1 MEKKPRTNV
10 NGLPAL
16 LFWTLVWQAAAMA
29 MGNPLLLPAPLQVL
43 QRLWTLMAEGA
54 FWQIT
59 FVSIGRVLLGVL
71 LGIALGVVLAVLTCV
86 SRIADMLVAPAMTA
100 IQATPVASFAILVL
114 IWLDR
119 DFVPVL
125 ICVMMVLPVIWNNV
139 STGIRMTDAQLLEMA
154 KVYRLPKLRI
164 LRRIYMPSVL
174 PYFRS
179 ASTNALGLG
188 WKAGIAAEVL
198 CTPRLSIGTEIFEG
212 KQYLLTD
219 ELFAWTLV
227 VVLISAGI
235 EWGTLALLKK
245 AQNPK
250 QREDSEYAGNT

>member
-1 MEKKPRTNV
+1 MNRKPRTKI

-16 LFWTLVWQAAAMA
+16 LFWTTVWYFAARA
-29 MGNPLLLPAPLQVL
+29 MGNPLLLPGPVQVL
-43 QRLWTLMAEGA
+43 LRLGQLMGEAT
-54 FWQIT
+54 FWQT
-59 FVSIGRVLLGVL
+59 TLVSIGRVVLGVVCGIVLGVL
-71 LGIALGVVLAVLTCV
+71 LAVLTTNV
-86 SRIADMLVAPAMTA
+86 SLLEVLIAPAMTA

-114 IWLDR
+114 IWLNR

-164 LRRIYMPSVL
+164 LRRIYVPSVL

-198 CTPRLSIGTEIFEG
+198 TVPKLSIGRMISEG
-212 KQYLLTD
+212 KLYVMTED
-219 ELFAWTLV
+219 MFAWTLTV
-227 VVLISAGI
+227 V
-235 EWGTLALLKK
+235 ALSLLLQKFMLKLLEGRK
-245 AQNPK
+245 GRA
-250 QREDSEYAGNT
+250 